1 MPPRVKTGANYLNS
15 RYALLESRLKNH
27 DVPILLNR
35 DGNVS
40 ESSGACVFMINK
52 DTLITPALSD
62 GILESITRDTVISLA
77 SELDIKTETRSINR
91 TELMLANELF
101 LCGSAAE
108 ITPICILDGRKVGM
122 GCRGRITRQLTQLY
136 FETVEGSNECHP
148 EWLTTVRK
156 PQKSKL
162 F

>member
-1 MPPRVKTGANYLNS
+1 
-15 RYALLESRLKNH
+15 
-27 DVPILLNR
+27 
-35 DGNVS
+35 
-40 ESSGACVFMINK
+40 MINK

-62 GILESITRDTVISLA
+62 GILESITRVTVISLA

-136 FETVEGSNECHP
+136 FETVNYFYKFKRDIEFGYHRQHFCGVPIFFLQNKAFVFKTLCDNNYV
-148 EWLTTVRK
+148 LR
-156 PQKSKL
+156 L
-162 F
+162 